1 MILYRYRMK
10 FQEISHVDF
19 FITQHGNSVLFVFGS
34 VLGQKLK
41 MAFFQMERP
50 QIQRAKL
57 LLALMMC

>member
-1 MILYRYRMK
+1 MILYRYKMK

-19 FITQHGNSVLFVFGS
+19 FITQHGNSVFFVFGL

-57 LLALMMC
+57 LALMMC

>member
-1 MILYRYRMK
+1 MILYRYKMK
-10 FQEISHVDF
+10 FQEISHVVF
-19 FITQHGNSVLFVFGS
+19 FITQHGNSVFFVFGL

-57 LLALMMC
+57 LALMMC